1 MFIMRLPDDNYV
13 SITRLPLG
21 RDQQT
26 AFVHE
31 IKYDGEFI
39 DVVVA
44 ATVILF
50 SFIYINQLDAVDIHR
65 QKGRKQKY
73 CRNKRRNANK
83 SGDNLSDNNNSNSN
97 NNASLFN
104 VNLIFQL
111 CFINGCR
118 QTGCARPSPCP
129 PPISNF
135 HLVFVLFCNRGER
148 RCWSLELGTRG
159 QFCTTFVPINRENT
173 KVSRSFILCN

>member
-1 MFIMRLPDDNYV
+1 MCFLFSSCV
-13 SITRLPLG
+13 SQTITTCQLHAYSGPRS
-21 RDQQT
+21 T
-26 AFVHE
+26 NC
-31 IKYDGEFI
+31 KYDGEFI

-73 CRNKRRNANK
+73 CRNERRNANK

-118 QTGCARPSPCP
+118 QTGCARSLPCSSPPS
-129 PPISNF
+129 SF
-135 HLVFVLFCNRGER
+135 LLVFVLFCNRGER
-148 RCWSLELGTRG
+148 RCWPLELSTRG

>member
-1 MFIMRLPDDNYV
+1 MRLPDDNYV

-26 AFVHE
+26 AFAHE

-65 QKGRKQKY
+65 QKVAMKG
-73 CRNKRRNANK
+73 AM
-83 SGDNLSDNNNSNSN
+83 
-97 NNASLFN
+97 
-104 VNLIFQL
+104 
-111 CFINGCR
+111 
-118 QTGCARPSPCP
+118 P
-129 PPISNF
+129 
-135 HLVFVLFCNRGER
+135 
-148 RCWSLELGTRG
+148 
-159 QFCTTFVPINRENT
+159 T
-173 KVSRSFILCN
+173 KVATT